1 MSGKQKNSSD
11 ELSSRNSNSS
21 SNRFTREGLDDDRNH
36 GSSSSSSSS
45 TSRKNT
51 LKPSFGECTNVSASA
66 STNTNTSAKY
76 GMSTIPVP
84 SPALSY
90 CGTEPI
96 SNISTV
102 GSPIALKSSLQQRA
116 KDMSP
121 GNPSRSNRCAGG
133 IEKSRNA
140 VTNYNSDNNN
150 SRSNISNNIDD
161 NGNDAASQADYSLS
175 TAPDPPSLVRGH
187 YSMRPGAYR
196 MSSGGVARYV
206 SGGVNDDMDNY
217 SVETSSTLRTN
228 LDFSAGGGVALDAS
242 LVQDLPLSSTPSDL
256 PSNPP
261 IPNTIDSYN
270 YNQNKNDSGHNNDTS
285 SEDQYDGRGYEDKCQ
300 STVHSMECAISMTQT
315 ATTAET
321 TNTSLASPVEE
332 NSTFDKDRINRTY
345 FNKRNTM
352 CGICILVL
360 VIIVLASIG
369 AVYAI
374 TGFGSKKND
383 YANDINTESQSVNN
397 FPSSVPPPPLAPVDF
412 SSPALKRFIEALPG
426 YTKQSLQ
433 LENSPQSKAM
443 DWMVYYEDIELYT
456 LPRQLQRFAL
466 ITLYFSIASEDPSHE
481 TLTWLSGLDECMWY
495 DSTCV
500 NNVYTMLSL
509 QSNHTLRGTIV
520 PELALL
526 SSLEYLRLDQNAL
539 VGVFPTTLGQM
550 TTLKEIH
557 LNDNLF
563 RGTIP
568 RQFGNLTNL
577 VEVNFSNNLL
587 SGKIP
592 TEIGLWNKL
601 QTLKLGNN
609 SLTGLIPSEIGQ
621 ISQLT
626 SISVSSNKLEGYLP
640 SELGLLRNLENINVE
655 RNQFAGRLPFKFGK
669 LGSLQCL
676 RLSSN
681 QFSGTLPSYIGLLT
695 SLEELD
701 VSENR
706 FTGIVPTEAGF
717 LTSLKHL
724 GLNSNS
730 FEDSVPSELGLL
742 TNAESFWLH
751 DNSFTG
757 TVPYNICELTR
768 TYMLQRDDITV
779 DCYSLF
785 CSCCTCVPK

>member
-1 MSGKQKNSSD
+1 VSS
-11 ELSSRNSNSS
+11 
-21 SNRFTREGLDDDRNH
+21 
-36 GSSSSSSSS
+36 
-45 TSRKNT
+45 
-51 LKPSFGECTNVSASA
+51 
-66 STNTNTSAKY
+66 
-76 GMSTIPVP
+76 
-84 SPALSY
+84 
-90 CGTEPI
+90 PI

-102 GSPIALKSSLQQRA
+102 GIQRAVQKQEITNSTKQRA
-116 KDMSP
+116 KDTSP
-121 GNPSRSNRCAGG
+121 TNPSQSNRCVGG
-133 IEKSRNA
+133 TEKTRNDA
-140 VTNYNSDNNN
+140 NNYNSDNNNNN

-161 NGNDAASQADYSLS
+161 NGDDAASQADYSLS

-196 MSSGGVARYV
+196 MSSAGVARYV

-217 SVETSSTLRTN
+217 SVRTSLSIGVG
-228 LDFSAGGGVALDAS
+228 AGAGSDVALDAS
-242 LVQDLPLSSTPSDL
+242 LVQDLPLSSTPSDQ
-256 PSNPP
+256 PPNYP
-261 IPNTIDSYN
+261 IPNTIDGYN
-270 YNQNKNDSGHNNDTS
+270 YNHNNNDSGHNNDTS
-285 SEDQYDGRGYEDKCQ
+285 SEDQYNGRGYEDRWQ
-300 STVHSMECAISMTQT
+300 SAVNSMECAISMTQT

-321 TNTSLASPVEE
+321 TNTSSALQ
-332 NSTFDKDRINRTY
+332 NSSCDKDRTNRTY
-345 FNKRNTM
+345 FNKRNTI

-360 VIIVLASIG
+360 FIIVLASIG
-369 AVYAI
+369 AVYEI
-374 TGFGSKKND
+374 MGFGSKKND
-383 YANDINTESQSVNN
+383 YANDIDTEIQSVNN
-397 FPSSVPPPPLAPVDF
+397 FPSSVLPVTPLK
-412 SSPALKRFIEALPG
+412 SFIEALPD

-466 ITLYFSIASEDPSHE
+466 IALYFSIASEDPSHE
-481 TLTWLSGLDECMWY
+481 TLMWLSGLDECEWY

-526 SSLEYLRLDQNAL
+526 SSLESLRLDQNAL
-539 VGVFPTTLGQM
+539 IGVIPITLGQM

-577 VEVNFSNNLL
+577 VEVNFGNNLL

-592 TEIGLWNKL
+592 TEIGSWNKL

-621 ISQLT
+621 ISQLKY
-626 SISVSSNKLEGYLP
+626 ISVSSNKLEGYLP
-640 SELGLLRNLENINVE
+640 SEIGILRNLESVNVE
-655 RNQFAGRLPFKFGK
+655 RNKFVGRLPFKFGK
-669 LGSLQCL
+669 LGSLQFL

-717 LTSLKHL
+717 LTSLTHL

-730 FEDSVPSELGLL
+730 FEHSVPSELGLL
-742 TNAESFWLH
+742 INAKSFWLH

-757 TVPYNICELTR
+757 TIPDDICKLTR
-768 TYMLQRDDITV
+768 TYILQRDDITV

-785 CSCCTCVPK
+785 CTCCTCVPI